1 MKLLFVTEFF
11 PRDKTKFTGGVEAR
25 IFYLTKHLTF
35 PYQVISRPKTHVS
48 VSFLSIFPRL
58 YFQVHAIWQSY
69 HLKPDLVEGSN
80 FNSYLPAFLIARLKK
95 VPSVAWYADIY
106 QKDWF
111 KLFPF
116 PTALAGFLLE
126 WVSLRLP
133 WDGII
138 AMSQTTKAKLTRAG
152 IPQDKITVI
161 YGGADNKTI
170 KNIKVAKF
178 ANPTIITLARLVT
191 YKRIQDLIDALPLI
205 LPTIPN
211 LKLIIIGDGPFRPSL
226 ENQVA
231 KLNLNS
237 HVSFKGALSHSQAWS
252 LLKRSHLF
260 CLPSVVEGFGL
271 VTIEAMAS
279 GVPYVNSDIPPTR
292 EITQNG
298 QGGLLFKP
306 KNPQDLATKAIKLL
320 TNKPLYQTKA
330 SQGLKLSQNY
340 SWETITKQSE
350 EYYSQVVKSY
360 NNR

>member
-25 IFYLTKHLTF
+25 IYYLTQNLTSPF
-35 PYQVISRPKTHVS
+35 QVISRPKTHVP

-58 YFQVHAIWQSY
+58 FFQLHAVWQSR

-80 FNSYLPAFLIARLKK
+80 FNSYLPAFLISRLKK
-95 VPSVAWYADIY
+95 VPAVAWYADIY
-106 QKDWF
+106 QKKWF

-116 PTALAGFLLE
+116 PTALAGYLLE

-133 WDGII
+133 WHGVI
-138 AMSQTTKAKLTRAG
+138 AMSQTTKAKLISAG
-152 IPQDKITVI
+152 IPKDKITVI
-161 YGGADNKTI
+161 YGGADTKAI
-170 KNIKVAKF
+170 KNIQVTKF
-178 ANPTIITLARLVT
+178 TNPTIITLARLVA

-211 LKLIIIGDGPFRPSL
+211 LNLIIIGDGPFRSSL
-226 ENQVA
+226 ESKVA
-231 KLNLNS
+231 NLNLES
-237 HVSFKGALSHSQAWS
+237 KVSFKGALSHPQALP
-252 LLKRSHLF
+252 LLKKSHLF

-279 GVPYVNSDIPPTR
+279 GVPYVNSDIPPTQ

-298 QGGLLFKP
+298 QGGLLFVP
-306 KNPQDLATKAIKLL
+306 KNPKDLSTQAIKLL
-320 TNKPLYQTKA
+320 TNKSLYQEKA
-330 SQGLKLSQNY
+330 SQGLKLAQNY
-340 SWETITKQSE
+340 SWETIAKQSE
-350 EYYSQVVKSY
+350 NYYSQVVKSY

>member
-25 IFYLTKHLTF
+25 IFYLTQNLTSPF
-35 PYQVISRPKTHVS
+35 HVISRPKTHVS

-58 YFQVHAIWQSY
+58 YFQVHAVWQSR
-69 HLKPDLVEGSN
+69 HLKPDFVEGSN

-95 VPSVAWYADIY
+95 VPAVAWYADIY
-106 QKDWF
+106 QKEWF
-111 KLFPF
+111 KLFPL

-126 WVSLRLP
+126 CLSLRLP
-133 WDGII
+133 WNGVI

-152 IPQDKITVI
+152 VPQAKITVI
-161 YGGADNKTI
+161 YGGADTKTI
-170 KNIKVAKF
+170 KNIEVSKF
-178 ANPTIITLARLVT
+178 TNPTIITLARLVA
-191 YKRIQDLIDALPLI
+191 YKRIQDIIDALPLI

-211 LKLIIIGDGPFRPSL
+211 LNLIIIGDGPFRPSL
-226 ENQVA
+226 ESKVA

-237 HVSFKGALSHSQAWS
+237 HVKFKGTLSHSQAWS

-271 VTIEAMAS
+271 VTVEALAA

-292 EITQNG
+292 EITQYG
-298 QGGLLFKP
+298 QGGLLFEP

-320 TNKPLYQTKA
+320 TNKSLYQEKA
-330 SQGLKLSQNY
+330 LQGLKLSKNY
-340 SWETITKQSE
+340 SWETIAKQSE
-350 EYYSQVVKSY
+350 NYYSQVVKSY